1 MCEPGY
7 YWDANS
13 TTGSPACTA
22 VSTSGSVTGLII
34 AGSIIGAVG
43 VGGII
48 AAPFLMKSAVAA
60 AAAPAYVAQ
69 VPFQAPVYAA
79 QQIPVAYTANM
90 PAGQPSAY
98 QVVQYGQGAQ
108 YSQGGQYGGYQ
119 VSQGT
124 GYAQNSYQALNQDY
138 SAQGINV
145 NQRTL

>member
-1 MCEPGY
+1 
-7 YWDANS
+7 
-13 TTGSPACTA
+13 
-22 VSTSGSVTGLII
+22 LII

-60 AAAPAYVAQ
+60 AGAAGAPVYAAQ
-69 VPFQAPVYAA
+69 VPVQAPVYAA
-79 QQIPVAYTANM
+79 QQVPVAYTANM

-98 QVVQYGQGAQ
+98 QVVQYGQG
-108 YSQGGQYGGYQ
+108 GQYGGY
-119 VSQGT
+119 G
-124 GYAQNSYQALNQDY
+124 QNSYQALNQDF

>member
-1 MCEPGY
+1 M
-7 YWDANS
+7 
-13 TTGSPACTA
+13 
-22 VSTSGSVTGLII
+22 II

-60 AAAPAYVAQ
+60 AGAPAYAAQ
-69 VPFQAPVYAA
+69 VPVQAPVYAA
-79 QQIPVAYTANM
+79 QQVPVAYTANM

-98 QVVQYGQGAQ
+98 QVVQYGQG
-108 YSQGGQYGGYQ
+108 GQYGGYQ
-119 VSQGT
+119 VSQGA
-124 GYAQNSYQALNQDY
+124 GYGQNSYQALNQDF